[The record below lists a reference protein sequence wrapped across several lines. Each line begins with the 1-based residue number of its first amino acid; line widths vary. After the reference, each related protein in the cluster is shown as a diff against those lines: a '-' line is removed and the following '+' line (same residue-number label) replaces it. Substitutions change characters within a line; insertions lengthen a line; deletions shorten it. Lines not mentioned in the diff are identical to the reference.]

1 MSMSVTVSSSSR
13 APVRVLVAAALAL
26 SFVAGSG
33 APARAD
39 SLVGFSA
46 GYFALKSADGRS
58 ENDVLWRNLD
68 FLAFDLEDFNH
79 VTVGGEYLVGLGD
92 YIEAGAG
99 VGYYQRT
106 VPSIYRDFV
115 DRDGSEIEQ
124 DLKLRIVPFTA
135 TVRFFPIGR
144 RGGVQPYLGA
154 GIGLLAWRYSES
166 GEFIEFP
173 SRIIFRD
180 HFVASGSAAGPVVL
194 GGIRFAGEMLSAG
207 GEIRYHR
214 AEADLSSDFAGPK
227 IDLGGWGYLATIG
240 IRFGR

>member
-1 MSMSVTVSSSSR
+1 MARKTF
-13 APVRVLVAAALAL
+13 ACALAL
-26 SFVAGSG
+26 GTLLALAPSAAAQQTLNLTIGGFTPTGEDARVSG
-33 APARAD
+33 
-39 SLVGFSA
+39 
-46 GYFALKSADGRS
+46 
-58 ENDVLWRNLD
+58 DVLNANRN
-68 FLAFDLEDFNH
+68 FLVFDVRDFNGPA
-79 VTVGGEYLVGLGD
+79 VGGEWLVPVAGFF
-92 YIEAGAG
+92 EAGAG
-99 VGYYQRT
+99 LSFSRRT
-106 VPSIYRDFV
+106 VPSVYADFV

-124 DLKLRIVPFTA
+124 ALRLRLVPLALTFRIVPLGQSSPA
-135 TVRFFPIGR
+135 
-144 RGGVQPYLGA
+144 QPYFGA
-154 GIGLLAWRYSES
+154 GVVLIGWRYSES

-194 GGIRFAGEMLSAG
+194 GGIRFAGDTLSAG